1 MYKKSLKTIS
11 VIAIVT
17 ILNGCASFT
26 HYNKERELSEDSA
39 VFIDAKQRGI
49 YKAKRTETTGKD
61 AGKVIV
67 TWEGVCAEPSPDAI
81 SSLAATLGVDLSL
94 TDKGNLGVSQSL
106 AEGVSSI
113 GIRTAAIEALRDI
126 MYRNCEAYAL
136 GGVSSIGLET
146 LQRRFQSTMVAILA
160 IEQLTGAARAPAT
173 IIVSESSAGS
183 PDAIVDLTN
192 KTEAARISLNS
203 AKESES
209 KSKSSF
215 EKSTK
220 EKEDTEKKIA
230 DGKAEAD
237 KIRALP
243 TPSEEEKKKL
253 TEYDA
258 LTTTQLVNKA
268 DEESAKKEYETAQS
282 TTKEREQALKALDA
296 SRVAALT
303 GGGSA
308 STSAKIETLSAKP
321 ALSDAATKEIATAVV
336 GIVKAATSGLNY
348 TSEVC
353 VTLIGQNANVAPV
366 DGSPLAVCRDLLSA
380 GKIKLMNN
388 AGAQ

>member
-1 MYKKSLKTIS
+1 MYKNSLKTIT
-11 VIAIVT
+11 AITIIT

-26 HYNKERELSEDSA
+26 HYNKERELSDNSA
-39 VFIDAKQRGI
+39 VFIDAKQRGV
-49 YKAKRTETTGKD
+49 YKAKRTETNGAAT
-61 AGKVIV
+61 V
-67 TWEGVCAEPSPDAI
+67 TWEGVCAEPAPDAI

-136 GGVSSIGLET
+136 GGVSNIGLET
-146 LQRRFQSTMVAILA
+146 LQRRFQSTMIAILA
-160 IEQLTGAARAPAT
+160 IEQLTGAVRAPAT
-173 IIVSESSAGS
+173 ILVSESSAGS

-215 EKSTK
+215 EKATK
-220 EKEDTEKKIA
+220 EREETEKKIA

-243 TPSEEEKKKL
+243 APSEEEKKKL

-258 LTTTQLVNKA
+258 LTTTQLVKNKS

-282 TTKEREQALKALDA
+282 TTKEREQALKALDS

-308 STSAKIETLSAKP
+308 STSATIETLSAKP
-321 ALSDAATKEIATAVV
+321 ALSDTATKEVAAAVV
-336 GIVKAATSGLNY
+336 NIVKAATSGLNY

-353 VTLIGQNANVAPV
+353 VTLIGQNANETPL
-366 DGSPLAVCRDLLSA
+366 DGSPLAACRDLLSA
-380 GKIKLMNN
+380 GKIKLMND
-388 AGAQ
+388 AGVQ

>member
-1 MYKKSLKTIS
+1 M
-11 VIAIVT
+11 VG

-26 HYNKERELSEDSA
+26 HYNKERTLSEDSA
-39 VFIDAKQRGI
+39 VFIDAKQRGV
-49 YKAKRTETTGKD
+49 YKAKRTETTGEGADK
-61 AGKVIV
+61 AIV

-160 IEQLTGAARAPAT
+160 IEQLTGAVRAPAIT
-173 IIVSESSAGS
+173 IVSESSAGS

-192 KTEAARISLNS
+192 KTEAARIALNS
-203 AKESES
+203 AKESET
-209 KSKSSF
+209 KSKDNY

-220 EKEDTEKKIA
+220 DKEATEKKIA
-230 DGKAEAD
+230 DGKDEAD
-237 KIRALP
+237 RIRALP
-243 TPSEEEKKKL
+243 SASDDEKKKL
-253 TEYDA
+253 KEHDE
-258 LTTTQLVNKA
+258 LTSIHLAKNKA
-268 DEESAKKEYETAQS
+268 DEDSAKKEYETAQA

-303 GGGSA
+303 GGGTA
-308 STSAKIETLSAKP
+308 STSSKIETLAP
-321 ALSDAATKEIATAVV
+321 NVALSDAATQSVATAVTD
-336 GIVKAATSGLNY
+336 IVKTTIGLSY
-348 TSEVC
+348 STEVC
-353 VTLIGQNANVAPV
+353 TTLIGHYPNVKPIKN
-366 DGSPLAVCRDLLSA
+366 SPLWACTALLASKDLKANNDIPNQLFDILSA
-380 GKIKLMNN
+380 P
-388 AGAQ
+388 